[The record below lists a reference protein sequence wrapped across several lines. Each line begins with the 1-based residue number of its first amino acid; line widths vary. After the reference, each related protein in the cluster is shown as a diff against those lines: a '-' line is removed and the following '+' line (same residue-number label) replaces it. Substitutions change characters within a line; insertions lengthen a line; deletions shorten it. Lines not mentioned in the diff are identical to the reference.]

1 MSRPMDASSSSS
13 SSESDAELMVG
24 ESDEARAIPSASNTR
39 LPVVASKQPRI
50 LYFAVGYLHE
60 REGPVEILAQ
70 YDVAVHDRGAAL
82 RSLDATRQDV
92 VEWHEATTLEQVIA
106 LSHASHQ
113 ERVAMKAG
121 EGYFGRAA
129 SGVANLLSAAFG
141 STSDPGHATH
151 APLVNE
157 AFESYTDVFRAQ
169 LEQETCASSSQGDSA
184 RDKTAVSSG
193 EALLIVKF
201 RARRSV
207 MWRTGLLHSLWTFRR
222 TGRYVHFVLSS
233 VPWNVGENAL
243 DGASWPVLETVIHTF
258 HRPFLVSFENAFHQ
272 RHADAVVEDLGAGY
286 ARHREE
292 HIGEADKRPFVVGR
306 LQQSS
311 LSVS

>member
-184 RDKTAVSSG
+184 RDTTAVSSG

>member
-1 MSRPMDASSSSS
+1 
-13 SSESDAELMVG
+13 
-24 ESDEARAIPSASNTR
+24 
-39 LPVVASKQPRI
+39 
-50 LYFAVGYLHE
+50 
-60 REGPVEILAQ
+60 
-70 YDVAVHDRGAAL
+70 
-82 RSLDATRQDV
+82 
-92 VEWHEATTLEQVIA
+92 
-106 LSHASHQ
+106 
-113 ERVAMKAG
+113 
-121 EGYFGRAA
+121 
-129 SGVANLLSAAFG
+129 
-141 STSDPGHATH
+141 
-151 APLVNE
+151 
-157 AFESYTDVFRAQ
+157 
-169 LEQETCASSSQGDSA
+169 
-184 RDKTAVSSG
+184 
-193 EALLIVKF
+193 
-201 RARRSV
+201 

-311 LSVS
+311 ISVS